1 MSWYSIRRLLL
12 FFAIAFGSLSA
23 NDVDAD
29 GWPIVRFQNGT
40 VGVQNDGGEVHVRA
54 DVMKLHTNVLMLNDI
69 DLIPPKCM
77 APGGDRL
84 QHNGTHFFCVCVEL
98 WSGRN
103 CDIPPSP
110 PPSPPPYVAPL
121 PYNTAV
127 AAAVFSAAAATEC
140 TRCERVT
147 PSST

>member
-1 MSWYSIRRLLL
+1 MSPWYLL
-12 FFAIAFGSLSA
+12 FFAIAFGSLGA
-23 NDVDAD
+23 NDVDAN

-69 DLIPPKCM
+69 DLMPPKCM

-84 QHNGTHFFCVCVEL
+84 QHNGTHFFCVCVEH

-103 CDIPPSP
+103 
-110 PPSPPPYVAPL
+110 L
-121 PYNTAV
+121 
-127 AAAVFSAAAATEC
+127 
-140 TRCERVT
+140 
-147 PSST
+147 